1 MRAVLVVD
9 DTPAMQRFLGEVFV
23 RNGDRV
29 EVAGNGIE
37 AIAKIRRK
45 PFDVVVMD
53 LQMPVMNGFQAAIAI
68 RLMPDETR
76 ASVPIVAISA
86 HSEPTLAVSC
96 IDAGMDDLLLKP
108 LTAEV
113 LLECVARNTV
123 RSRQREHWRLLHPD
137 YIPQAKAFAES
148 LGGRQPSRH
157 EPADPSR
164 FIEKK
169 SFYDNNVDSL
179 RQQTRH
185 QPPHEPRPSEN
196 RSREEWSEN
205 PEWLN
210 RELQEFAPRFSSEMS
225 PEMSDRQ
232 SQSETLTTSQPL
244 FDAERVMRNLG
255 VDRKLLMMLAGFFI
269 ESVPPMLQDLATAT
283 ERQSAADMQR
293 KAHSLRGLAAT
304 FSPPE
309 VLDLARK
316 IELAAQNG
324 DIDEATALLPALHQG
339 LAQLTIELQSYRQS
353 KLDDSQS

>member
-1 MRAVLVVD
+1 MRTVLVVE

-29 EVAGNGIE
+29 ELAGNGIE

-45 PFDVVVMD
+45 PFDVVIMD

-113 LLECVARNTV
+113 LLQSVEQIAV
-123 RSRQREHWRLLHPD
+123 RSRQREQWRLLHPD
-137 YIPQAKAFAES
+137 YIPQAKAFADS
-148 LGGRQPSRH
+148 LGGRNHSSN
-157 EPADPSR
+157 EPADPTRSV
-164 FIEKK
+164 EKK
-169 SFYDNNVDSL
+169 SFCDNNHDSL
-179 RQQTRH
+179 RQQTMN
-185 QPPHEPRPSEN
+185 QRPQESRPLQN
-196 RSREEWSEN
+196 RSREDWSEN
-205 PEWLN
+205 SEWHN
-210 RELQEFAPRFSSEMS
+210 RELQEFTPRFSSA
-225 PEMSDRQ
+225 MSDRQ

-269 ESVPPMLQDLATAT
+269 ESVPPMLQDLTSAN
-283 ERQSAADMQR
+283 ERQNAADMQR

-309 VLDLARK
+309 ILDLARQ

-324 DIDEATALLPALHQG
+324 DIEEAAELLPALHQG
-339 LAQLTIELQSYRQS
+339 LAQLTTELQSYRQS
-353 KLDDSQS
+353 KLDEFQS

>member
-1 MRAVLVVD
+1 MRTVLVVD
-9 DTPAMQRFLGEVFV
+9 DTSAMQRFLAEVFV

-45 PFDVVVMD
+45 PFDVVIMD
-53 LQMPVMNGFQAAIAI
+53 LQMPLMNGFQAAIAI

-76 ASVPIVAISA
+76 SSIPIVAISA

-96 IDAGMDDLLLKP
+96 IDAVMDDLLLKP

-113 LLECVARNTV
+113 LLQSVERIAV
-123 RSRQREHWRLLHPD
+123 RSRQRDQWKLLHPD

-148 LGGRQPSRH
+148 LGGRNPSSH
-157 EPADPSR
+157 EPTDPSR

-169 SFYDNNVDSL
+169 SFYDNNFDSL
-179 RQQTRH
+179 RQQTMH
-185 QPPHEPRPSEN
+185 QRPHEPRPSQN

-205 PEWLN
+205 PEWRN
-210 RELQEFAPRFSSEMS
+210 RELQESTPRFSS
-225 PEMSDRQ
+225 EMSDRQ
-232 SQSETLTTSQPL
+232 SQSETLTTSQQL

-269 ESVPPMLQDLATAT
+269 ESVPPMLQDLTTAT
-283 ERQSAADMQR
+283 KHQNAADMQR
-293 KAHSLRGLAAT
+293 IAHSLRGLAAT

-316 IELAAQNG
+316 IEIAAQND
-324 DIDEATALLPALHQG
+324 DIEEATALLPALHQG
-339 LAQLTIELQSYRQS
+339 LAQLTTELQSYRQS
-353 KLDDSQS
+353 ELDDSQS